1 MRDMNHQAIKTI
13 DALGGTAQVSRLF
26 DVRMASV
33 SDWKKTGIP
42 KARVM
47 YLKAAHA
54 KALAHI
60 DLEAAT
66 ALSSR
71 APAAIKP
78 EVEVAHV

>member
-1 MRDMNHQAIKTI
+1 MRSMNTQAIKTI

-33 SDWKKTGIP
+33 SDWKQKGIP

-66 ALSSR
+66 APASR
-71 APAAIKP
+71 AQAAIKT
-78 EVEVAHV
+78 EAETI